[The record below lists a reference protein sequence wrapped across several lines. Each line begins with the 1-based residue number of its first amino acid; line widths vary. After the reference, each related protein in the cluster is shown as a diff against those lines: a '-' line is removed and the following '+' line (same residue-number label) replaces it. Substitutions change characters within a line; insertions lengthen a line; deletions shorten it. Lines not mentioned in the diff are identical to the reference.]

1 MRPVI
6 FRAGSA
12 LARVIPAHV
21 AHALA
26 FFAGS
31 VAAALARERR
41 SMYER
46 HLRRVRPG
54 LAGFEVRRASR
65 NAFRAY
71 ARYYVESFRLP
82 RISRRRVERG
92 FSVEGFD
99 HIEQGIAAGRGVIL
113 ALPHLGG
120 WEWAGRWL
128 ADRGY
133 DVYAVAEVL
142 GDEAVTNIF
151 VDLRARLGMTVIPLD
166 DRAGVR
172 VATALRN
179 NAVVCLLCDRDISR
193 DGKRSGIDVQFFGE
207 ATSIPSG
214 PAFFSLRTG
223 AALLPVATYFRHDVD
238 GHHAVVGSPLRVDT
252 SGTLREDV
260 AFLTQRLVD
269 RVEDLIREAPEQWH
283 LFQPN
288 WPSDPGY

>member
-6 FRAGSA
+6 FRTGLMVS
-12 LARVIPAHV
+12 RVLPPRV

-31 VAAALARERR
+31 TASFVARERR
-41 SMYER
+41 AMYER
-46 HLRRVRPG
+46 HVRRVRPEIRD
-54 LAGFEVRRASR
+54 FEVRKASR
-65 NAFRAY
+65 RAFCAY
-71 ARYYVESFRLP
+71 ARYYIESFRLP
-82 RISRRRVERG
+82 GISRQHVERG
-92 FSVEGFD
+92 FSVEGFE

-133 DVYAVAEVL
+133 DVHAVVEVL
-142 GDEAVTNIF
+142 GDEQVTKIF
-151 VDLRARLGMTVIPLD
+151 VELRKRLGMTVIPLD
-166 DRAGVR
+166 DQAGIK

-179 NAVVCLLCDRDISR
+179 NAVVCLLCDRDIKR
-193 DGKRSGIDVQFFGE
+193 DGKRSGIDVRFFGE
-207 ATSIPSG
+207 TTSAPSG

-223 AALLPVATYFRHDVD
+223 AALLPVATYFRRDVD
-238 GHHAVVGSPLRVDT
+238 GHHAVVGSPLGVEST
-252 SGTLREDV
+252 GKLREDV
-260 AFLTQRLVD
+260 ALLTQRLLVQIEELVRD
-269 RVEDLIREAPEQWH
+269 APEQWH

>member
-6 FRAGSA
+6 FRAGLA

-26 FFAGS
+26 LFAGS

-54 LAGFEVRRASR
+54 WGGFAVRRASR
-65 NAFRAY
+65 DAFRAY

-82 RISRRRVERG
+82 RISRQRVERG
-92 FSVEGFD
+92 FSVEGFE

-133 DVYAVAEVL
+133 DVHAVAEVL
-142 GDEAVTNIF
+142 GDEEVTNIF
-151 VDLRARLGMTVIPLD
+151 VELRARLGMTVIPLD

-193 DGKRSGIDVQFFGE
+193 DGKRSGVDVQFFGE

-238 GHHAVVGSPLRVDT
+238 GHHAVVGSPLGVDS
-252 SGTLREDV
+252 SGHCARMW
-260 AFLTQRLVD
+260 R
-269 RVEDLIREAPEQWH
+269 
-283 LFQPN
+283 
-288 WPSDPGY
+288 S